1 MNALPQSGLNAFK
14 AGLASG
20 GPTGTAASPPATSPT
35 PFTPPTPR
43 PAPPQVSVPMPQGR
57 GAEMFQPGAN
67 IHGQVTGQQ
76 NGQFML
82 RLGDLMLKAD
92 SRVPLK
98 VGDLVQF
105 QVQGENKGQVH
116 LKLVSTPFEKMS
128 MNDLSQTLT
137 SLKMPLDEKS
147 LNLAKTMVEL
157 KIPLTKENLTQMK
170 QSLAQTSPSSSA
182 NATNS
187 ANTPGANNTAPL
199 PNRVAATNFLQ
210 NSQLPVTPQSVGTL
224 SNFMATNPQAGQQ
237 MMSLNTE
244 FKKLTESTHKMGKD
258 VTDMITKVQ
267 VGMGS
272 MVLEPKTRQTKE
284 DQKSFN
290 LANLKGMAEQSGIKS
305 NMGPAGMGGGEE
317 WDFPELLRKLRE
329 RMQDGGHGSDELL
342 ALMEGL
348 EGNLEAQRLIN
359 MAKPETTI
367 GYYYLQLPFAF
378 QGFHDAE
385 VWLQY
390 NEEGNGT
397 RYVDPEDTRLEF
409 FVKTDEMG
417 ELHFVVD
424 LRDGKIHVDMG
435 TPSHEVRQ
443 FAARYLPALAERVA
457 ALGWDP
463 GRFRSHFR
471 PHTGKRE
478 LVEHTDFEDLER
490 CNVSA

>member
-20 GPTGTAASPPATSPT
+20 GPTGAGGSPPATTAT
-35 PFTPPTPR
+35 PFTPPTPK

-92 SRVPLK
+92 ARVPLK

-116 LKLVSTPFEKMS
+116 LKLLSTPFEKMS
-128 MNDLSQTLT
+128 MTDLSQTLT

-147 LNLAKTMVEL
+147 MNLAKTMVEL

-170 QSLAQTSPSSSA
+170 QSLAQTSPTTNAASTA
-182 NATNS
+182 GPNATGP
-187 ANTPGANNTAPL
+187 TTTATL

-224 SNFMATNPQAGQQ
+224 SNFIANHPQAGQQ

-244 FKKLTESTHKMGKD
+244 FKKLSETTHKMGKE
-258 VTDMITKVQ
+258 VTDMIAKVQ
-267 VGMGS
+267 DGMKTV
-272 MVLEPKTRQTKE
+272 VLEPKTRQNKDE
-284 DQKSFN
+284 QNSLN
-290 LANLKGMAEQSGIKS
+290 LANLKGMAKQSGIKT

-317 WDFPELLRKLRE
+317 WDFPELLRKLRD
-329 RMQDGGHGSDELL
+329 RMKGDGLGSDELY

-359 MAKPETTI
+359 MAKPESTV
-367 GYYYLQLPFAF
+367 GYYYLQLPFNIE
-378 QGFHDAE
+378 GFRDAE

-390 NEEGNGT
+390 TEEGDGS
-397 RYVDPEDTRLEF
+397 RYVDPDDTRLEF

-417 ELHFVVD
+417 QLHFVVD
-424 LRDGKIHVDMG
+424 LRDGKVHVDMG

-443 FAARYLPALAERVA
+443 FAARYLPALAERLA
-457 ALGWDP
+457 GLGWAP

-478 LVEHTDFEDLER
+478 LVEHTDFENLER